1 MEEKFIK
8 DDNIIDMSQK
18 EQEIDLIMSIIN
30 ARNQLEIANK
40 NFETA
45 DLDLVDYY
53 TYEIKAKKMQ
63 LDYLIKKAKMSNIS
77 IENISL
83 KKEKYS

>member
-18 EQEIDLIMSIIN
+18 EQEIDLIMRIIN

-40 NFETA
+40 NFEKA
-45 DLDLVDYY
+45 DLELVDYY

-77 IENISL
+77 IENINL